1 VQEKLLN
8 TLDPI
13 LVPNSVETKETKKH
27 IRGSALLL
35 SGRLIAVVIN
45 LGIQILLV
53 RYLSKSGY
61 GAFAYAL
68 SIVSLASSVAV
79 FGLDKAV
86 SRFVAI
92 YKEQQE
98 YGKVLGTILLMGGT
112 ILSLG
117 VAIVLLVF
125 GLQRWL
131 YQSLIHD
138 QEAMVLLLILIAL
151 SPIQALECWFIG
163 VLSVFGKPRSIF
175 FRKHLVGPCLYFL
188 VVLLLVLGGAGANVI
203 AAGYL
208 TAGIAGVLISTAT
221 LIYVVRKNGLLNRA
235 TLKRI
240 KIPAGEVFSFT
251 TPLLV
256 SDFVFVLRTQF
267 VVVLLQYFASTTEV
281 ANYRSVFPVARINL
295 IVYQTFLILFM
306 PLASQMFARK
316 DQEGMNDLYRQ
327 TAIWIAVLTFPV
339 FAVTSSLSKP
349 LTMLFFGSRYEES
362 ALVLMLLSLGFYF
375 SAALGFNGQ
384 SLRIFGKVRF
394 IFVTDLLMAAVTI
407 CLSFA
412 LIPRYGALGAAIS
425 TTSTLML
432 QNVLYQI
439 GVMYHTGAGWFSLAH
454 LKIYAIIALGWA
466 ALLLLPPLS
475 ISFLVAAFVS
485 VVVFLLSRKLMDVRR
500 MFPELLHLPLMRRI
514 FSN

>member
-8 TLDPI
+8 SLEPI
-13 LVPNSVETKETKKH
+13 LVPDSVERKETKKH

-35 SGRLIAVVIN
+35 TGRLMAVLVN
-45 LGIQILLV
+45 LGTQVLLV

-68 SIVSLASSVAV
+68 SIVSMASSVAV
-79 FGLDKAV
+79 FGLDKSV
-86 SRFVAI
+86 SRFIAI
-92 YKEQQE
+92 YKEQKE
-98 YGKVLGTILLMGGT
+98 YGKVLGTILLMSGT

-117 VAIVLLVF
+117 LAIVLLVF
-125 GLQRWL
+125 GFRRWL
-131 YQSLIHD
+131 DESLIRD
-138 QEAMVLLLILIAL
+138 QEAMLLLLILIAL

-163 VLSVFGKPRSIF
+163 LLSVFGKPRAIF

-188 VVLLLVLGGAGANVI
+188 VVLLLVLAGAGTNVI
-203 AAGYL
+203 AVGYL

-221 LIYVVRKNGLLNRA
+221 FIYVVRKNRLLNRA
-235 TLKRI
+235 TVKQI
-240 KIPAGEVFSFT
+240 KIPAGEVFGFT
-251 TPLLV
+251 TPLLI
-256 SDFVFVLRTQF
+256 SDFVFVLRSQF

-306 PLASQMFARK
+306 PLASRMFARK
-316 DQEGMNDLYRQ
+316 DKEGMNDLYRQ

-339 FAVTSSLSKP
+339 FAVTSSLSRP

-362 ALVLMLLSLGFYF
+362 ALVLTLLSLGFYF
-375 SAALGFNGQ
+375 TAALGFNGQ
-384 SLRIFGKVRF
+384 SLRIFGKIRYIF
-394 IFVTDLLMAAVTI
+394 ITDLVMAAVTI

-425 TTSTLML
+425 TTSTLMM

-439 GVMYHTGAGWFSLAH
+439 GVIYHTGAGRFSLAH

-466 ALLLLPPLS
+466 GLLLLPPLS
-475 ISFLVAAFVS
+475 ISFLVAAFMS
-485 VVVFLLSRKLMDVRR
+485 VVVFLLSRKLLDIRR
-500 MFPELLHLPLMRRI
+500 MFPELSHLPLMRRI